1 MGFNDFRRAAVC
13 CATILLAIGAAGF
26 LLSLLAAGVLLPGAR
41 IVAVALA
48 GVPLLLAMYLVRRL
62 PRRALLVQVLRLS
75 NRRAAALSELI

>member
-13 CATILLAIGAAGF
+13 CATILLAIGATGF
-26 LLSLLAAGVLLPGAR
+26 LLSLLAAGVLPPGER
-41 IVAVALA
+41 LFAVAIA
-48 GVPLLLAMYLVRRL
+48 AVPLLIALYLVRRL